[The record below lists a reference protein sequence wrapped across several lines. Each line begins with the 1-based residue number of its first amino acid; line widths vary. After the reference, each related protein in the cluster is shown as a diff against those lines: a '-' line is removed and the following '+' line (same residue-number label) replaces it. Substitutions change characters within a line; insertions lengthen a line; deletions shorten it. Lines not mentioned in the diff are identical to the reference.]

1 MHASHILT
9 NTILATFI
17 SCALASNAKAQT
29 GLAERMDSIL
39 AGRQKRLAA
48 KYDTTYIG
56 LPEKKWTVKL
66 RTTAQGTD
74 LNTKGSLEGMAFTST
89 LETDISAT
97 VGATVSYRGLSLGF
111 SLNPARLYGRNK
123 DNTFT
128 LTSYGNRMGI
138 DLSYSSAN
146 TFRGKAEYGGEN
158 HDVGAGN
165 VKMKL
170 LEANAYYSFN
180 RRRFSFPAVFT
191 GSQEQ
196 RRSCGTW
203 LAAMSA
209 FAGKFTTGDGTIP
222 GLAGSELSVLNVAVG
237 AGYAYNFALRR
248 KWLLHL
254 SATPQL
260 VVFSRARLLVDG
272 DRQRAPFK
280 FPAIAN
286 VGRIAAV
293 HSFGNSFMG
302 FYAVVNTWN
311 MGDRD
316 KMGTSII
323 KWRARLF
330 YGIRF

>member
-1 MHASHILT
+1 MHAFPVTARKILT
-9 NTILATFI
+9 TLVL
-17 SCALASNAKAQT
+17 CAPALTAGAQS
-29 GLAERMDSIL
+29 GFVERMDGIL
-39 AGRQKRLAA
+39 AARRERMAA
-48 KYDTTYIG
+48 KYDTAYIR

-66 RTTAQGTD
+66 RTTMQGTD
-74 LNTKGSLEGMAFTST
+74 LDTKGKLEGMSYRSM
-89 LETDISAT
+89 LKTDISAT
-97 VGATVSYRGLSLGF
+97 ADANISYRGLTLGF
-111 SLNPARLYGRNK
+111 SVNPAKLYGKNK
-123 DNTFT
+123 DNTFAFS
-128 LTSYGNRMGI
+128 SYGNRMGI

-165 VKMKL
+165 VKMNL

>member
-1 MHASHILT
+1 MDG
-9 NTILATFI
+9 ILA
-17 SCALASNAKAQT
+17 ARR
-29 GLAERMDSIL
+29 ERM
-39 AGRQKRLAA
+39 AA
-48 KYDTTYIG
+48 KYDTAYIR

-66 RTTAQGTD
+66 RTTMQGTD
-74 LNTKGSLEGMAFTST
+74 LDTKGKLEGMSYRSM
-89 LETDISAT
+89 LKTDISAT
-97 VGATVSYRGLSLGF
+97 VGANISYRGLTLGF
-111 SLNPARLYGRNK
+111 SVNPAKLYGKNK
-123 DNTFT
+123 DNTFAFS
-128 LTSYGNRMGI
+128 SYGNRMGI

>member
-74 LNTKGSLEGMAFTST
+74 LNTKGTLEGMAFTST

-111 SLNPARLYGRNK
+111 SLNPAKLYGRNK

-146 TFRGKAEYGGEN
+146 TFNGKAEHGQESQSIS
-158 HDVGAGN
+158 AGN
-165 VKMKL
+165 VKMNL

-180 RRRFSFPAVFT
+180 RRKFSFPAAFT
-191 GSQEQ
+191 QSQVQ
-196 RRSCGTW
+196 KRSCGTW
-203 LAAMSA
+203 LATMSA
-209 FAGKFTTGDGTIP
+209 FAGRFATDDGTIP
-222 GLAGSELSVLNVAVG
+222 GLPATKLSILNIAVG
-237 AGYAYNFALRR
+237 AGYAHNFALGR
-248 KWLLHL
+248 KWLLHV

-260 VVFSRARLLVDG
+260 VVFSRARLLVGG

-280 FPAIAN
+280 FPSLAN
-286 VGRIAAV
+286 VGRLAAV
-293 HSFGNSFMG
+293 HSFHNSFAGM
-302 FYAVVNTWN
+302 YAVVSTWY
-311 MGDRD
+311 MGDSD
-316 KMGTSII
+316 KMSANIL

>member
-1 MHASHILT
+1 MYARPILVRKILT
-9 NTILATFI
+9 TLIL
-17 SCALASNAKAQT
+17 CAPALTAGAQS
-29 GLAERMDSIL
+29 GFVERMDSIL
-39 AGRQKRLAA
+39 AARRERLAA
-48 KYDTTYIG
+48 KYDTAYIG

-74 LNTKGSLEGMAFTST
+74 LNTKGTLEGMAFTST

-97 VGATVSYRGLSLGF
+97 VGANISYRGLTLGF
-111 SLNPARLYGRNK
+111 SVNPAKLYGKNK
-123 DNTFT
+123 DNTFAFS
-128 LTSYGNRMGI
+128 SYGNRMGI

-180 RRRFSFPAVFT
+180 RRKFSFPAAFT
-191 GSQEQ
+191 QSQVQ
-196 RRSCGTW
+196 KRSCGTW
-203 LAAMSA
+203 LATMSA
-209 FAGKFTTGDGTIP
+209 FAGRFTTDDNAIP
-222 GLAGSELSVLNVAVG
+222 GLPATKLSILNIAVG
-237 AGYAYNFALRR
+237 AGYAHNFALGR
-248 KWLLHL
+248 KWLLHV

-260 VVFSRARLLVDG
+260 VVFSRARLLVGG

-280 FPAIAN
+280 FPALTN
-286 VGRIAAV
+286 VGRIAATYN
-293 HSFGNSFMG
+293 FRNSFMG
-302 FYAVVNTWN
+302 MYVVVNTWN

-316 KMGTSII
+316 KMSTSII
-323 KWRARLF
+323 KWRIRLF

>member
-1 MHASHILT
+1 MHAFPVTARKILT
-9 NTILATFI
+9 TLVL
-17 SCALASNAKAQT
+17 CAPALTAGAQS
-29 GLAERMDSIL
+29 GFVERMDGIL
-39 AGRQKRLAA
+39 AARSERMAA

-74 LNTKGSLEGMAFTST
+74 LNTKGTLEGMAFTST

-111 SLNPARLYGRNK
+111 SLNPAKLYGRNK

-146 TFRGKAEYGGEN
+146 TFNGKAEHGQESQSIS
-158 HDVGAGN
+158 AGN
-165 VKMKL
+165 VKMNL

-293 HSFGNSFMG
+293 HSFRNSFAGM
-302 FYAVVNTWN
+302 YAVVSTWY
-311 MGDRD
+311 MGDSD
-316 KMGTSII
+316 KMSANIL

>member
-1 MHASHILT
+1 MHAFPVTARKILT
-9 NTILATFI
+9 TLVL
-17 SCALASNAKAQT
+17 CAPALTAGAQS
-29 GLAERMDSIL
+29 GFVERMDGIL
-39 AGRQKRLAA
+39 AARRERMAA
-48 KYDTTYIG
+48 KYDTAYIR

-66 RTTAQGTD
+66 RTTMQGTD
-74 LNTKGSLEGMAFTST
+74 LDTKGKLEGMSYRSM
-89 LETDISAT
+89 LKTDISAI
-97 VGATVSYRGLSLGF
+97 LEDLGYTA
-111 SLNPARLYGRNK
+111 N
-123 DNTFT
+123 
-128 LTSYGNRMGI
+128 
-138 DLSYSSAN
+138 DLMN
-146 TFRGKAEYGGEN
+146 VNFVFIVEGEYGGEN

-323 KWRARLF
+323 KWRIRLF

>member
-1 MHASHILT
+1 M
-9 NTILATFI
+9 
-17 SCALASNAKAQT
+17 
-29 GLAERMDSIL
+29 
-39 AGRQKRLAA
+39 
-48 KYDTTYIG
+48 
-56 LPEKKWTVKL
+56 
-66 RTTAQGTD
+66 QGTD
-74 LNTKGSLEGMAFTST
+74 LDTKGKLEGMSYRSM
-89 LETDISAT
+89 LKTDISAT
-97 VGATVSYRGLSLGF
+97 VGANISYRGLTLGF
-111 SLNPARLYGRNK
+111 SVNPAKLYGKNK
-123 DNTFT
+123 DNTFAFS
-128 LTSYGNRMGI
+128 SYGNRMGI

>member
-66 RTTAQGTD
+66 RTTVQGTD

-97 VGATVSYRGLSLGF
+97 VGANISYRGLTLGF
-111 SLNPARLYGRNK
+111 SVNPAKLYGKNK
-123 DNTFT
+123 DNTFAFS
-128 LTSYGNRMGI
+128 SYGNRMGI

-293 HSFGNSFMG
+293 HSSGNSFMG

-316 KMGTSII
+316 KIGTSII
-323 KWRARLF
+323 KWRIRLF

>member
-1 MHASHILT
+1 MHAFPVTARKILT
-9 NTILATFI
+9 TLVL
-17 SCALASNAKAQT
+17 CAPALTAGAQS
-29 GLAERMDSIL
+29 GFVERMDGIL
-39 AGRQKRLAA
+39 AARRERMAA
-48 KYDTTYIG
+48 KYDTAYIR

-66 RTTAQGTD
+66 RTTMQGTD
-74 LNTKGSLEGMAFTST
+74 LDTKGKLEGMSYRSM
-89 LETDISAT
+89 LKTDISAT
-97 VGATVSYRGLSLGF
+97 VGANISYRGLTLGF
-111 SLNPARLYGRNK
+111 SVNPTKLYGKNK
-123 DNTFT
+123 DNTFAFS
-128 LTSYGNRMGI
+128 SYGNRMGI

-196 RRSCGTW
+196 RRGCGTW

-293 HSFGNSFMG
+293 HSSGNSFMG

-323 KWRARLF
+323 KWRIRLF